1 MKKNVLWWDRL
12 LRFILGVFMIAWG
25 VAGGPAWAYLGL
37 YFLATGA
44 WSYCPIYSLLN
55 YQPFEED

>member
-12 LRFILGVFMIAWG
+12 LRFFFGVFWVAWA
-25 VAGGPAWAYLGL
+25 VAGGPAWAYLGI
-37 YFLATGA
+37 YFLGSGA
-44 WSYCPIYSLLN
+44 WGYCPIYSLLN